1 MGRLILAPESVC
13 GGLLQVPE
21 SSVLRGYWLLDTDT
35 MLMRVSDGFCDILGI
50 GRTTCLPFREFLAR
64 VHPDDGGVLGSL
76 AYTVPAAVSPV
87 LGETV
92 RIIRPDGAL
101 TRIFL
106 DGEVEIAAD
115 GTVAGVFG
123 TAEIADGPRQGR
135 GIELDCPESTCAER
149 ERFQTYFEHS
159 PEALFVVSLRAD
171 GEFVYQARNAAY
183 AEISGLPAVAAA
195 CGASAEAVPEQI
207 AVGLMR
213 HYREC
218 VDLGSA
224 VTREEIIE
232 LGDGLRIWSMTLAPV
247 PSREGGVL
255 GIVRDITEQRMLE
268 ASLRAARD
276 AAESADHERSTLL
289 AHASHVLRTPLNAVI
304 GYSDMLMGGIMGPV
318 GPGGV
323 ADAVAAINESG
334 HQVLSLVEE
343 LIDLARLEEDA
354 SAALDEQ
361 SVDLDYIL
369 RDTWRTVAPAAAKR
383 GTSLKVEIS
392 PQTPVLWA
400 DEWAVRRVVR
410 VLLSNAVKFTQ
421 HGEILM
427 TVETSDEPSSSLSIV
442 VRDTGIGIAAD
453 RLTTILERFTLLD
466 PIKAHSAGGMGI
478 GLRLATR
485 LMDRHGGRLAIE
497 SEPGVGT
504 TVRAIFPNERIGMPA
519 FADAERADY

>member
-13 GGLLQVPE
+13 GGSLQVPE
-21 SSVLRGYWLLDTDT
+21 GPFLRGYWLLDTDT
-35 MLMRVSDGFCDILGI
+35 MLMKISHGFCDILGK
-50 GRTTCLPFREFLAR
+50 GRMARLSFREFLAM
-64 VHPDDGGVLGSL
+64 VHPDDGVALRSL
-76 AYTVPAAVSPV
+76 ACTGPAAIPPALCDS
-87 LGETV
+87 V
-92 RIIRPDGAL
+92 RIIRPDGRL
-101 TRIFL
+101 MWIVL
-106 DGEVEIAAD
+106 DGEVEFAAD

-123 TAEIADGPRQGR
+123 TAEIAEGPRQGR
-135 GIELDCPESTCAER
+135 EFEADCPEGTCAER
-149 ERFQTYFEHS
+149 EGFRTYFEYS
-159 PEALFVVSLRAD
+159 PEALFVVSLKTTGD
-171 GEFVYQARNAAY
+171 LVYQARNAAY
-183 AEISGLPAVAAA
+183 AEISGLPVIAGL
-195 CGASAEAVPEQI
+195 CGASAEAVPERI
-207 AVGLMR
+207 SISLMR

-218 VDLGSA
+218 VELGVA
-224 VTREEIIE
+224 LTREEIIE
-232 LGDGLRIWSMTLAPV
+232 LGDGLRIWSMTLAPL
-247 PSREGGVL
+247 PSRDGNVL

-323 ADAVAAINESG
+323 ADAIAAINESG

-369 RDTWRTVAPAAAKR
+369 RDTWRTAAPAAAKR
-383 GTSLKVEIS
+383 GTSLKVEI
-392 PQTPVLWA
+392 PPETPVLWA

-421 HGEILM
+421 HGEIIM
-427 TVETSDEPSSSLSIV
+427 TAETSDEPSSSLSIV
-442 VRDTGIGIAAD
+442 VRDTGVGIAAD

-466 PIKAHSAGGMGI
+466 PVKAHSAGGMGI

-519 FADAERADY
+519 FADADLANY

>member
-1 MGRLILAPESVC
+1 
-13 GGLLQVPE
+13 
-21 SSVLRGYWLLDTDT
+21 
-35 MLMRVSDGFCDILGI
+35 MLMRVSHGFCDILGI
-50 GRTTCLPFREFLAR
+50 GRTARLPFREFLAMM
-64 VHPDDGGVLGSL
+64 HPDDGGVLRSI
-76 AYTVPAAVSPV
+76 AFTVPAAVSPV
-87 LGETV
+87 FGETV
-92 RIIRPDGAL
+92 RIVRPDGVL
-101 TRIFL
+101 TRIVL

-115 GTVAGVFG
+115 GAVAGMFG

-135 GIELDCPESTCAER
+135 DIELDCPEGNCAER

-183 AEISGLPAVAAA
+183 GEISGLPAVAAAA
-195 CGASAEAVPEQI
+195 CGASAEAVPERI

-247 PSREGGVL
+247 PSRDGGVL

-276 AAESADHERSTLL
+276 AAETADHERSTLL

-318 GPGGV
+318 GLGGV

-361 SVDLDYIL
+361 SVDLDYVL
-369 RDTWRTVAPAAAKR
+369 RDTWRTAAPAATKR
-383 GTSLKVEIS
+383 GTSLKVVI
-392 PQTPVLWA
+392 PPKTPVIWA

-427 TVETSDEPSSSLSIV
+427 TIETSDEPSSSLSIV
-442 VRDTGIGIAAD
+442 VRDTGVGIAAE

-466 PIKAHSAGGMGI
+466 PVKAHSVGGMGI

-504 TVRAIFPNERIGMPA
+504 TVRATFPSERIGMPA
-519 FADAERADY
+519 VADADLAEC